1 MALLSQTAV
10 YIDSK
15 EVPTFKHL
23 VLNQQIDAHHN
34 LQIVFREDMFENDAT
49 ELGKNSKELLGKKIA
64 IQISAVSESS
74 HLGELEFNGIVTE
87 IKIKKGLNTG
97 TGDEIVVFAQSP
109 TILAD
114 DGAHMDSFNEMSLH
128 DIVSKIIDPYNIP
141 VLIDPNF
148 SETLTYSVQ
157 NNESSFAY
165 LSRLSK
171 QHGEWF
177 YYNGEHLIFGK
188 PEHHPIELVYGLDLH
203 EFELTL
209 IPKPQNFTY
218 LSNDYLNDEIIEENV
233 ISNSSENQF
242 NEHLVSTSN
251 DIFPNN
257 TQVFNN
263 NNNSAAAKQQ
273 LNARAIA
280 QQESIAIKQIVL
292 KGKSSNPG
300 VRLGNIVTIADNNYR
315 ITKINHSTNTNRLY
329 QNEFEAVSH
338 NPKGY
343 PLTDINA
350 FPKSASQVGIIKENN
365 DPQGLGRVRVQ
376 FPWQKKQNKMSCWM
390 RVVSMQ
396 AGGNGG
402 MYRIPHKNDEVIV
415 DFENGNAEVPYTSGS
430 LYNANSRPPE
440 GCLHKNNHFTVWK
453 VGFCTI
459 TINEENGSITF
470 IDQSNSSITLDGN
483 GTVTLN
489 AELNLNILALNG
501 EINIDS
507 PTINIG
513 RPSYQDLTNIRGR
526 VITIEAS
533 ELLDMKS
540 AIDLKA
546 KGTNTEVTGVATVNV
561 EGTMVSVAS
570 TGITEIKGAIVKMN

>member
-1 MALLSQTAV
+1 
-10 YIDSK
+10 
-15 EVPTFKHL
+15 
-23 VLNQQIDAHHN
+23 
-34 LQIVFREDMFENDAT
+34 
-49 ELGKNSKELLGKKIA
+49 
-64 IQISAVSESS
+64 
-74 HLGELEFNGIVTE
+74 
-87 IKIKKGLNTG
+87 
-97 TGDEIVVFAQSP
+97 
-109 TILAD
+109 
-114 DGAHMDSFNEMSLH
+114 
-128 DIVSKIIDPYNIP
+128 
-141 VLIDPNF
+141 
-148 SETLTYSVQ
+148 
-157 NNESSFAY
+157 
-165 LSRLSK
+165 
-171 QHGEWF
+171 
-177 YYNGEHLIFGK
+177 
-188 PEHHPIELVYGLDLH
+188 
-203 EFELTL
+203 
-209 IPKPQNFTY
+209 
-218 LSNDYLNDEIIEENV
+218 
-233 ISNSSENQF
+233 
-242 NEHLVSTSN
+242 
-251 DIFPNN
+251 
-257 TQVFNN
+257 
-263 NNNSAAAKQQ
+263 
-273 LNARAIA
+273 
-280 QQESIAIKQIVL
+280 
-292 KGKSSNPG
+292 
-300 VRLGNIVTIADNNYR
+300 
-315 ITKINHSTNTNRLY
+315 
-329 QNEFEAVSH
+329 
-338 NPKGY
+338 
-343 PLTDINA
+343 
-350 FPKSASQVGIIKENN
+350 
-365 DPQGLGRVRVQ
+365 
-376 FPWQKKQNKMSCWM
+376 M